1 MLQVAEMQEQ
11 TNKKIEDFRAQA
23 QKYVTDA
30 RQQSVQQAERD
41 LKGQYRL
48 RVILVLSIRTPWIG
62 WDSPACFETDADTY
76 LLI

>member
-1 MLQVAEMQEQ
+1 MQEQ

-48 RVILVLSIRTPWIG
+48 RGILVLIRTL
-62 WDSPACFETDADTY
+62 D
-76 LLI
+76 